1 MPTANRTQMKTNLTH
16 ALIFSALLLGAA
28 RTNAQSVASNTTS
41 STPALLLGFSGS
53 FNNNAIQLKW
63 TMENE
68 TNCKWFVIERS
79 GEGGGFDSIN
89 VVAGINNAN
98 ETDYNFTDLQPLKGG
113 NYYRL
118 RQVDRDGVVKYSK
131 VVSLYNTNVSAKVQV
146 FPNPATAT
154 INYTVPATAPG
165 QVTVQICN
173 LAGVVIMTRQQQVV
187 AGSNQESIAI
197 SGLQN
202 GNYFLKISNRAG
214 STQFV
219 QSFVK
224 VM

>member
-1 MPTANRTQMKTNLTH
+1 MKTNLTR
-16 ALIFSALLLGAA
+16 ALIISALFLGVAT
-28 RTNAQSVASNTTS
+28 TNAQSVATNNNT
-41 STPALLLGFSGS
+41 TPALLLSFSGT
-53 FNNNAIQLKW
+53 FNDNSVQLNW
-63 TMENE
+63 VMENE

-79 GEGGGFDSIN
+79 GESGGFDSIS
-89 VVAGINNAN
+89 VVTGINNGN
-98 ETDYNFTDLQPLKGG
+98 ETEYDFTDLQPLQGG

-118 RQVDRDGVVKYSK
+118 RQVNRDGVVKYSK
-131 VVSLYNTNVSAKVQV
+131 VVSLYNTNVSARVQV
-146 FPNPATAT
+146 YPNPATAV

-165 QVTVQICN
+165 QVTVQICS
-173 LAGVVIMTRQQQVV
+173 LSGVVLVSRQQQVV

-197 SGLQN
+197 AGLQN

-214 STQFV
+214 SCQYV